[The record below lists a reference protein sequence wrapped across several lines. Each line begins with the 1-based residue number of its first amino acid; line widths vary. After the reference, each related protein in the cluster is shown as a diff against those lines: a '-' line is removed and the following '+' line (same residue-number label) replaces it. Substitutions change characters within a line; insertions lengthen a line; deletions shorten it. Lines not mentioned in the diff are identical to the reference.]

1 MTYLTSAVNVPKGVK
16 VIITDEEGNVYEPAN
31 LPEPDLGTLDEET
44 NVGRQASI
52 VYQSGQYSG
61 EGSANLFDGNKTT
74 TKWCTG
80 GSTGW
85 VGFTLPES
93 MVVGKWVTTHAGM
106 AEQEG
111 YITKAF
117 RLQVLDPDGAVSEEE
132 FLEMSASEQKTV
144 LQTGSYWVDLD
155 AVTDNTTNE
164 VSRTIAGENLKE
176 AQVYRLYIDQAEQN
190 SGGAIRIYEM
200 ELYTYTGNLKTETNG
215 VFIADEI
222 GTWNVSYQKS
232 GTELDNINVR
242 VRLSDQDLVDLS
254 EAVEAAKADAE
265 AAREA
270 AEAAQAKAEAA
281 QAAAEQAEKTAE
293 EAKAAAE
300 AAQAKAEE
308 AAKSAAEDKSNA
320 EKAAQEAE
328 AAKAAAEDAQRAAEE
343 ARKAAEAASEKAEAA
358 KNGAEA
364 AQKAAEDAAAAAE
377 ESNKAAAQEAAKA
390 AQEARSAAES
400 ADSAAESA
408 ALAAK
413 YAQEVAEAYAE
424 IVAMKAEMVEYLAQA
439 QAAAEKAEEERKKA
453 EEERKKAEEERKKA
467 EKAALA
473 SAKYYNLIQL
483 SQVDLS
489 GMNGEQRAAA
499 EEVLAEAREAIS
511 SAATIEEANAALDAA
526 LSALEEIQNRLCA
539 SDKFTDVAPK
549 AWYYEGID
557 FMVNSGYMM
566 GMSDTV
572 FGISGSV
579 TRGQLVTILYRV
591 AGAPGVEGLE
601 NPFTDVE
608 AGRFYTDAVIW
619 AANNGIVSG
628 VTEDTF
634 APNRAITREQI
645 ATILYRFDKAE
656 PAAEDNLKQFP
667 DGEKVSGYAKD
678 AMNWAVS
685 QGLISGIANGEETTL
700 SATATATRAQI
711 AVILFRYLEK

>member
-1 MTYLTSAVNVPKGVK
+1 M
-16 VIITDEEGNVYEPAN
+16 
-31 LPEPDLGTLDEET
+31 
-44 NVGRQASI
+44 
-52 VYQSGQYSG
+52 
-61 EGSANLFDGNKTT
+61 
-74 TKWCTG
+74 
-80 GSTGW
+80 
-85 VGFTLPES
+85 
-93 MVVGKWVTTHAGM
+93 
-106 AEQEG
+106 
-111 YITKAF
+111 
-117 RLQVLDPDGAVSEEE
+117 LDPDGAVSEEE

-190 SGGAIRIYEM
+190 YGGAVRIYEM
-200 ELYTYTGNLKTETNG
+200 ELYAYTGNLKTETNG

-467 EKAALA
+467 EEERKKTEEAALA

-483 SQVDLS
+483 SQVDFS

-549 AWYYEGID
+549 AWYHEGID

-628 VTEDTF
+628 VTEDSF
-634 APNRAITREQI
+634 APNKVITREQI
-645 ATILYRFDKAE
+645 ATILYRFDEAE

>member
-1 MTYLTSAVNVPKGVK
+1 MGHHPRRH
-16 VIITDEEGNVYEPAN
+16 
-31 LPEPDLGTLDEET
+31 
-44 NVGRQASI
+44 GRA
-52 VYQSGQYSG
+52 
-61 EGSANLFDGNKTT
+61 
-74 TKWCTG
+74 
-80 GSTGW
+80 
-85 VGFTLPES
+85 
-93 MVVGKWVTTHAGM
+93 
-106 AEQEG
+106 EG

-190 SGGAIRIYEM
+190 YGGAVRIYEM
-200 ELYTYTGNLKTETNG
+200 ELYAYTGNLKTETNG

-390 AQEARSAAES
+390 AQKARSAAES

-467 EKAALA
+467 EEERKKAEEAALA

-549 AWYYEGID
+549 AWYHEGID

-700 SATATATRAQI
+700 SATATRAQI

>member
-1 MTYLTSAVNVPKGVK
+1 M
-16 VIITDEEGNVYEPAN
+16 
-31 LPEPDLGTLDEET
+31 
-44 NVGRQASI
+44 
-52 VYQSGQYSG
+52 
-61 EGSANLFDGNKTT
+61 
-74 TKWCTG
+74 
-80 GSTGW
+80 
-85 VGFTLPES
+85 
-93 MVVGKWVTTHAGM
+93 
-106 AEQEG
+106 
-111 YITKAF
+111 
-117 RLQVLDPDGAVSEEE
+117 LDPDGAVSEEE

-190 SGGAIRIYEM
+190 YGGAVRIYEM
-200 ELYTYTGNLKTETNG
+200 ELYAYTGNLKTETNG

-390 AQEARSAAES
+390 AQKARSAAES

-467 EKAALA
+467 EEERKKAEEAALA

-483 SQVDLS
+483 SQVDFS

-549 AWYYEGID
+549 AWYHEGID

-628 VTEDTF
+628 VTEDSF
-634 APNRAITREQI
+634 APNKVITREQI
-645 ATILYRFDKAE
+645 ATILYRFDEAE

>member
-1 MTYLTSAVNVPKGVK
+1 M
-16 VIITDEEGNVYEPAN
+16 
-31 LPEPDLGTLDEET
+31 
-44 NVGRQASI
+44 
-52 VYQSGQYSG
+52 
-61 EGSANLFDGNKTT
+61 
-74 TKWCTG
+74 
-80 GSTGW
+80 
-85 VGFTLPES
+85 
-93 MVVGKWVTTHAGM
+93 
-106 AEQEG
+106 
-111 YITKAF
+111 
-117 RLQVLDPDGAVSEEE
+117 LDPDGAVSEEE

-190 SGGAIRIYEM
+190 YGGAVRIYEM
-200 ELYTYTGNLKTETNG
+200 ELYAYTGNLKTETNG

-390 AQEARSAAES
+390 AQKARSAAES

-467 EKAALA
+467 EEERKKAEEAALA

-483 SQVDLS
+483 SQVDFS

-549 AWYYEGID
+549 AWYHEGID

-628 VTEDTF
+628 VTEDSF
-634 APNRAITREQI
+634 APNKVITREQI

-700 SATATATRAQI
+700 SATATRAQI

>member
-1 MTYLTSAVNVPKGVK
+1 M
-16 VIITDEEGNVYEPAN
+16 
-31 LPEPDLGTLDEET
+31 
-44 NVGRQASI
+44 
-52 VYQSGQYSG
+52 
-61 EGSANLFDGNKTT
+61 
-74 TKWCTG
+74 
-80 GSTGW
+80 
-85 VGFTLPES
+85 
-93 MVVGKWVTTHAGM
+93 
-106 AEQEG
+106 
-111 YITKAF
+111 
-117 RLQVLDPDGAVSEEE
+117 LDPDGAVSEEE

-190 SGGAIRIYEM
+190 YGGAVRIYEM
-200 ELYTYTGNLKTETNG
+200 ELYAYTGNLKTETNG

-467 EKAALA
+467 EEERKKAEEAALA

-549 AWYYEGID
+549 AWYHEGID

-645 ATILYRFDKAE
+645 ATILYRFDEAE